1 MNSSITRLS
10 VWKNNFGAEGA
21 EASPQ
26 QNRCEVSMDVLRLEM
41 TMHCRHIRLES
52 FTSKIFQDH
61 SGAGRKELASKNK
74 SLRRFQAIASVLMV
88 NRSVKVINLEG
99 NNIGVLGAKAGRGKN
114 TTSAQRSKRIEL
126 RK

>member
-1 MNSSITRLS
+1 MFR
-10 VWKNNFGAEGA
+10 VCG
-21 EASPQ
+21 
-26 QNRCEVSMDVLRLEM
+26 
-41 TMHCRHIRLES
+41 
-52 FTSKIFQDH
+52 
-61 SGAGRKELASKNK
+61 
-74 SLRRFQAIASVLMV
+74 FQAIASALVV